1 MNLNWIPNMFVNT
14 NTEIMNY
21 CQQLIKNSIAPVKYM
36 NRINVRDNAPSR
48 AIIIYHSRVD
58 KAIRNKTG
66 AYKWIDN

>member
-1 MNLNWIPNMFVNT
+1 MST
-14 NTEIMNY
+14 AD
-21 CQQLIKNSIAPVKYM
+21 KNSIAPVKYM